1 MPKREALKNKD
12 LEKNCTT
19 KMFGYVQRMF
29 GIDTIFLITAKKEV
43 RFRELLYPGFGS
55 CK

>member
-29 GIDTIFLITAKKEV
+29 GIDTIFLITAKKRATFQGTPLS
-43 RFRELLYPGFGS
+43 RFWFL
-55 CK
+55 